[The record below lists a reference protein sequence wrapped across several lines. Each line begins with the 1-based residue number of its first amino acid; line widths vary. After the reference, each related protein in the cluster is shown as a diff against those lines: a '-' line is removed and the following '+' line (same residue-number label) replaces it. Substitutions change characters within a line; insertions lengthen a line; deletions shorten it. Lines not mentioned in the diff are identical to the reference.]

1 MPTVILLDVS
11 LSMCRKV
18 LLTDTND
25 SDSIRNLAVKG
36 IHVLLDHIVS
46 NSRLEN
52 TALLIFSSLWE
63 KTVNFTRDYD
73 QIRAALN
80 ELDQYHD
87 KTNILN
93 AIIGV
98 NDLVMEEWGSSCPL
112 VNVILVT
119 DGSCTMSALE
129 YESMAEKQI
138 LTFQFPSKLHV
149 VCIGPTN
156 TSSMQSA
163 VTFFNSIITTY
174 GMDGSI
180 CKTSTPNAT
189 QENQVHFPEQMTVRS
204 INRVFQKIGDSCYK
218 TWKGQIHCGNLW
230 SPITLFPHLEPV
242 SHVADFETCS
252 GNNYLIAPY
261 FGLTFES
268 TSRQV
273 IGRHFGDRVHG
284 DSRSSLTSCPL
295 PSPHVLG
302 SHDKG
307 PVVDHAFSH
316 ESGSTS
322 GY

>member
-63 KTVNFTRDYD
+63 KVVNFTRDYD

-80 ELDQYHD
+80 DLDQYHD

-129 YESMAEKQI
+129 FESMAEKQI
-138 LTFQFPSKLHV
+138 VTFQFPCKLHV
-149 VCIGPTN
+149 VCVSPPAE
-156 TSSMQSA
+156 SSIHSA

-180 CKTSTPNAT
+180 CKAPISNSGT
-189 QENQVHFPEQMTVRS
+189 QENQVHFPEQMTIRS
-204 INRVFQKIGDSCYK
+204 VNRVFQMIGESCYK
-218 TWKGQIHCGNLW
+218 IWKGQIHCGNLW

-242 SHVADFETCS
+242 SHVADFETCT
-252 GNNYLIAPY
+252 GEIIL
-261 FGLTFES
+261 L
-268 TSRQV
+268 
-273 IGRHFGDRVHG
+273 
-284 DSRSSLTSCPL
+284 SSCTCFNL
-295 PSPHVLG
+295 PHQ
-302 SHDKG
+302 
-307 PVVDHAFSH
+307 
-316 ESGSTS
+316 
-322 GY
+322 